1 MNDMKSVNTGK
12 GSLSRRDST
21 VLSKNKDKVRPRNKE
36 VKRYVDGKPVSLPDF
51 PLVAFT
57 LSCGHSDRQ
66 LAIQKG
72 DNIFCTICQEFCRV
86 SKILAQ

>member
-1 MNDMKSVNTGK
+1 MNDVKSVNTGK
-12 GSLSRRDST
+12 KSLSRRGDSG
-21 VLSKNKDKVRPRNKE
+21 LPKNRNKVRPGNKE

-66 LAIQKG
+66 LAIQKS
-72 DNIFCTICQEFCRV
+72 DNIFCTICQELCRV